1 MSASL
6 RPSHNLNS
14 ERART
19 LISLAEKSQW
29 AWRLYD
35 EFLRKRAKTRYRH
48 MGSLLIYPL
57 GNRLLT
63 SSDND
68 KESFAHKIYYNS
80 SQGEQFL
87 RISVWVQSSQ
97 NPAVYILYIYQ
108 INVQSPY
115 LSNTALYLLT
125 NIRLRLPL
133 GSMRRFP
140 NLLRPKE
147 ILLRSKRGKNLNK
160 NASIRISFSVSSKM
174 IL

>member
-19 LISLAEKSQW
+19 LISLAEKSQC

-35 EFLRKRAKTRYRH
+35 EFLRKQAKTRYRH
-48 MGSLLIYPL
+48 IGSLLIYQL

-68 KESFAHKIYYNS
+68 KESFAHKIYHNS

-87 RISVWVQSSQ
+87 RISSQ